1 MCVSQKCRNRRPTK
15 QVFYYAPINIKEDA
29 DVPNKIEYDYKL
41 VESYEF
47 INNVHDTTVANTTL
61 GTYNGHRV
69 ISYNF
74 YDKSFTE
81 NDYNYH
87 TEFQ

>member
-1 MCVSQKCRNRRPTK
+1 MQ
-15 QVFYYAPINIKEDA
+15 ID
-29 DVPNKIEYDYKL
+29 NKIEYDYKL
-41 VESYEF
+41 VDSYEF
-47 INNVHDTTVANTTL
+47 INNVHDTAANTAL
-61 GTYNGHRV
+61 GTYGHRV

-87 TEFQ
+87 TEFEITKHTDFTTTI